1 MNITS
6 LETPALVLDRAKVA
20 ANCQRMRDR
29 LQRFGVTLR
38 QHVKTGKSLEVAK
51 IACGGAPD
59 GDASGP
65 ITVSTLKEA
74 EFFFANGFKDIL
86 YAVGIVPNKFARAA
100 ALKRAGCDLK
110 VVLDS
115 AEAARAFRAF
125 CEQEKLVIP
134 AFIEVDTDENRAG
147 VKPDSAMLLETG
159 AVLAGANLLGGVM
172 THAGNSYTSKTEDEI
187 RAWARMEREGITRAA
202 SRLREAGYAVPV
214 VSVGSTP
221 TVLYGESFEGVNE
234 VRAGVYVFFDLVM
247 AGLGICDVNEIA
259 ISVAA
264 SVIGHQAEKG
274 WVMTDGGWMSMSRD
288 RGTAKQRVDQGYGL
302 VCDAHGVPQ
311 PDLIVI
317 DANQEHGIVGSR
329 SGRKLKPEDFPV
341 GTLLRVLPNHACA
354 TGAQHTVYHVVAGT
368 DRIETTWERF
378 NGW

>member
-1 MNITS
+1 MNLTS
-6 LETPALVLDRAKVA
+6 LETPALVLDRAKLA
-20 ANCQRMRDR
+20 ANCARMRDR
-29 LQRFGVTLR
+29 MQRFGVTLR

-51 IACGGAPD
+51 LAYAGKT
-59 GDASGP
+59 GP

-74 EFFFANGFKDIL
+74 EFFFANGFTDIL
-86 YAVGIVPNKFARAA
+86 YAVGIVPNKFGRAA

-110 VVLDS
+110 VTLDS
-115 AEAARAFRAF
+115 AEAARAFRSF

-134 AFIEVDTDENRAG
+134 AFIEIDTDDHRAG
-147 VKPDSAMLLETG
+147 VHPESAMLLETG
-159 AVLAGANLLGGVM
+159 GVLHGANLLGGVL
-172 THAGNSYTSKTEDEI
+172 THAGNSYKSKNEDEI
-187 RAWARMEREGITRAA
+187 RDWARREREGIVRAA
-202 SRLREAGYAVPV
+202 TRLREAGYTVPT

-221 TVLYGESFEGVNE
+221 TVLYGESFDGITE

-247 AGLGICDVNEIA
+247 AGLGICDVNDIA

-274 WVMTDGGWMSMSRD
+274 WVVTDGGWMAMSRD
-288 RGTAKQRVDQGYGL
+288 RGTAKQAVDQGYGL
-302 VCDAHGVPQ
+302 VCDARGVPQ

-329 SGRKLKPEDFPV
+329 SGRKLLPGDFPV

-354 TGAQHTVYHVVAGT
+354 TGAQHSRYHVVAGS
-368 DRIETTWERF
+368 DHIENTWERF